1 MSGQGGDLPRQ
12 SLGLGGPAEQGR
24 PLLDEAAPPRRG
36 DNGVKHTAPQVEE
49 QQRGNAGKHDEKAR
63 DRGIELQYEGNA
75 QVGEKPEGGALEDD
89 VERLVAAQEQ
99 AFVVEVEVRKGPDQ
113 KRRAQQQQRQIVAE
127 ARAGHFNE
135 DRTEGRVVPD
145 GVTDEQP
152 CEHAQRVAREEN
164 GRQRLLAERFLGG
177 RFHRG
182 AEVRRS
188 RLPSTSHPGR

>member
-1 MSGQGGDLPRQ
+1 M
-12 SLGLGGPAEQGR
+12 
-24 PLLDEAAPPRRG
+24 
-36 DNGVKHTAPQVEE
+36 
-49 QQRGNAGKHDEKAR
+49 
-63 DRGIELQYEGNA
+63 
-75 QVGEKPEGGALEDD
+75 
-89 VERLVAAQEQ
+89 
-99 AFVVEVEVRKGPDQ
+99 RKGPDQ